1 MNPWG
6 RDLPCRL
13 LRPALLTGDAAQW
26 ASGDFT
32 TTLDILGR
40 VSQAIVSG
48 VLGAGVSLALLDMSG
63 FFTTLLYLQRLRVHL
78 MPPYG
83 NTLGSNSALTP
94 IGGGQVAGLMA
105 RFGAKLRPALWNRR
119 RPP

>member
-1 MNPWG
+1 MQT
-6 RDLPCRL
+6 
-13 LRPALLTGDAAQW
+13 PATSAPYGDAAQW
-26 ASGDFT
+26 AFGDFT
-32 TTLDILGR
+32 TTLDIFGR
-40 VSQAIVSG
+40 VPQAIVNG

-94 IGGGQVAGLMA
+94 IGGGLVAGLMA
-105 RFGAKLRPALWNRR
+105 RFGAKLRPVFWNRR